1 MIQASFNSFV
11 LVGLGGALGAMSR
24 YGLTVLTGYFNLL
37 NITGTILSN
46 TIGCFLMGVIFQYVF
61 NLSLES
67 TNNILIEQNRLLFA
81 VGFCGAFTTLSA
93 VMLELHKFS
102 EVEKYFQAFIYL
114 FGTLLTALLCFYL
127 GIMLVD
133 YLIKLNK

>member
-102 EVEKYFQAFIYL
+102 EVEEYFQAFIYL